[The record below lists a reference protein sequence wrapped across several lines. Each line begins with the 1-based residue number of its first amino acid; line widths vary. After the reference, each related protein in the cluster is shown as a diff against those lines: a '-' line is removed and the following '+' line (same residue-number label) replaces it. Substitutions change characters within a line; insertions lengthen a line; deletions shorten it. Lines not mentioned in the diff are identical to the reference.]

1 MAKRITAKSSYNI
14 FNNDEGESEINK
26 TPQNK
31 PQHKNKINQL
41 YFLMISFY

>member
-26 TPQNK
+26 TPKTNRNTK
-31 PQHKNKINQL
+31 TKS
-41 YFLMISFY
+41 ISYIF